1 MISKQ
6 EQNQIRDLIA
16 KAERKSHTEI
26 VPMIVSSSDTYPAA
40 NFRCAIIVSFL
51 FSLGLYFSPLSI
63 VNPIYYLWIQLPG
76 LLLGYYLGQIP
87 VFTRLLIT
95 KSEIEFETR
104 QRAYEAFFEHGIHLT
119 KRNNGVL
126 IFISLLERRIRIV
139 TDKAVKDKIEQ
150 KIWEE
155 IISQFAHKVQKESL
169 AEALKQTI
177 EATANVLEYY
187 FPGLGDRPSEL
198 KNDLIIE

>member
-6 EQNQIRDLIA
+6 EQNQIRDLIE
-16 KAERKSHTEI
+16 KAERKSHTEV
-26 VPMIVSSSDTYPAA
+26 VPMIVERSDAYPAA
-40 NFRCAIIVSFL
+40 HFRCAIIVSFI
-51 FSLGLYFSPLSI
+51 FSLALYFSPLSI

-76 LLLGYYLGQIP
+76 LLLGFFLGQIP
-87 VFTRLLIT
+87 FLTRLLIT
-95 KSEIEFETR
+95 KKEMEFETR

-126 IFISLLERRIRIV
+126 IFISLLERKIRIV
-139 TDKAVKDKIEQ
+139 TDKAVKDKVEQ
-150 KIWEE
+150 KIWDE
-155 IISQFAHKVQKESL
+155 IISEFAHKVQKESL

-187 FPGLGDRPSEL
+187 FPGQGDRPSEL